1 MKTIL
6 IIGLLSYVAI
16 NAVRIAIGVATYGE
30 EWYDL

>member
-6 IIGLLSYVAI
+6 IIGLLSFVGI

-30 EWYDL
+30 DWYNL